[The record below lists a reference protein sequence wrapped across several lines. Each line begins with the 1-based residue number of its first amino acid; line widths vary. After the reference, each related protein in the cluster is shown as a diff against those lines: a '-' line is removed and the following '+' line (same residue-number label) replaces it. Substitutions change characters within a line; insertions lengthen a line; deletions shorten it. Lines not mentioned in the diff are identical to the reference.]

1 MKNSSHTSLCLML
14 GWCCVASLFG
24 ADESWSLT
32 LCVRRMGE
40 YKKQEEA
47 ARNLY
52 KVKPKNPYFFWSVM
66 SLVLQ
71 AIEGDPRLGQS
82 VHLPLAQR
90 KVAKMAVDGKMEQEQ
105 EVLLYILVLELREA
119 WGEAL
124 EVLEGK
130 LGAKLASSASYRTF
144 HRTKRIEFQ
153 QKLGRWKEVAELAA
167 KEIEEQPDQWG
178 AYTNYLD
185 AVRRLTESKDGE
197 EEAEGLSK
205 AEAADLVSRQQ
216 ESHPK
221 LRGPWLAQLE
231 LLSVLGQTSDSE
243 VTKLTPRAIALN
255 FSLHR

>member
-1 MKNSSHTSLCLML
+1 MRSSSHISSCLMS
-14 GWCCVASLFG
+14 GETDVNLFS
-24 ADESWSLT
+24 ADAFD
-32 LCVRRMGE
+32 CRMGE

-71 AIEGDPRLGQS
+71 AIEGDPKLGQS

-119 WGEAL
+119 WSEAV

-130 LGAKLASSASYRTF
+130 LGSKLASSASYRTF

-153 QKLGRWKEVAELAA
+153 QKLGRWREVAELAA
-167 KEIEEQPDQWG
+167 NEVEEQPDQWA

-185 AVRRLTESKDGE
+185 AVRRLSESKEEGGE
-197 EEAEGLSK
+197 KMESEAI
-205 AEAADLVSRQQ
+205 DLVRRQQ
-216 ESHPK
+216 ENHPT

-231 LLSVLGQTSDSE
+231 LLSVLGQSSDSE
-243 VTKLTPRAIALN
+243 VTKVTLSTYV
-255 FSLHR
+255 

>member
-1 MKNSSHTSLCLML
+1 MFAC
-14 GWCCVASLFG
+14 
-24 ADESWSLT
+24 
-32 LCVRRMGE
+32 RMGE

-71 AIEGDPRLGQS
+71 AIEGDPKLGQS

-105 EVLLYILVLELREA
+105 EVLLYILVLDLREA
-119 WGEAL
+119 WGEAV

-130 LGAKLASSASYRTF
+130 LGSKLASSASYRTF

-167 KEIEEQPDQWG
+167 KEVEEQPDQWG

-185 AVRRLTESKDGE
+185 AVRRLTESKEEGE
-197 EEAEGLSK
+197 AGLSK
-205 AEAADLVSRQQ
+205 SEAVDLVRRQQ
-216 ESHPK
+216 ESHPT

-231 LLSVLGQTSDSE
+231 LLSVLGQSSDSE
-243 VTKLTPRAIALN
+243 VTQSVIQVYLT
-255 FSLHR
+255 